1 MKLKSSKPLLHL
13 LIITLFVFGIY
24 FLYTRQSEPFVSG
37 QCPTTLIKDGNEFL
51 VYNPDYAGVP
61 GVNPIKMGSLDDYK
75 EYVEWQ
81 KANKLN
87 CPILH
92 LEKVFDTQGSPMYE
106 IRPDFDQSLNIGGMN
121 HNLPIVPASP
131 NIQRMLDNSI
141 DRPPFNSNQYDAY
154 DKDNQNIGLL

>member
-1 MKLKSSKPLLHL
+1 MKSNLSKSLCYLGIL
-13 LIITLFVFGIY
+13 ALFVFGIY
-24 FLYTRQSEPFVSG
+24 FLYTRPPEPFISG

-51 VYNPDYAGVP
+51 VYNPEYAGVP
-61 GVNPIKMGSLDDYK
+61 GVNPIKMGSLEDYK

-81 KANKLN
+81 RANKLN

-121 HNLPIVPASP
+121 HNLPMIHSSMTPQKV
-131 NIQRMLDNSI
+131 MDNAL
-141 DRPPFNSNQYDAY
+141 DRPPFNANQYESY
-154 DKDNQNIGLL
+154 DKENQNIGLL

>member
-1 MKLKSSKPLLHL
+1 MKQNSLLRL
-13 LIITLFVFGIY
+13 LIIALFVFGIY
-24 FLYTRQSEPFVSG
+24 FLYTRPSEPFVSG

-81 KANKLN
+81 RANKLN

-92 LEKVFDTQGSPMYE
+92 LEKVFDAQAAPMYE

-121 HNLPIVPASP
+121 HNLPLIQTSP
-131 NIQRMLDNSI
+131 NLQRMLDNSL
-141 DRPPFNSNQYDAY
+141 DHPPFNTNQYESY